1 MLCIVLTGRS
11 WTVVELRQKSFSDL
25 HKLWWVLYKEKN
37 MLLTEKLV
45 VSDG

>member
-1 MLCIVLTGRS
+1 
-11 WTVVELRQKSFSDL
+11 VELRQKSFSDL

-45 VSDG
+45 VSDPMQYSII